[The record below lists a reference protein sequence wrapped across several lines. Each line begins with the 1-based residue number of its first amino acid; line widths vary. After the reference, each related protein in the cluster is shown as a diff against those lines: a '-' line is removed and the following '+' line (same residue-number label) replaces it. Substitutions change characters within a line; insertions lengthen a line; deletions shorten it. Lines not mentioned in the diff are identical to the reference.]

1 MPREPRQSSEQRRAR
16 KTESQHT
23 RRRTLADATDPL
35 LVARR
40 DNERERRRLQQRLRR
55 ERLRSTYSCE
65 DPPPFL
71 PVHQQRAITDF
82 MDRVLAVRDS
92 LTECSTCLERYHGMH
107 TRGVQCDRC
116 HREVRARRLP
126 SLLSLTVR
134 SPVLIAMATRTTQIP
149 VGFPPTWWTFWT
161 A

>member
-1 MPREPRQSSEQRRAR
+1 MPRESRPCSQERRAR
-16 KTESQHT
+16 EAERQRV
-23 RRRTLADATDPL
+23 RRRTLADATDPV

-55 ERLRSTYSCE
+55 ERLRSAHSCE
-65 DPPPFL
+65 LPPPFL

-92 LTECSTCLERYHGMH
+92 LTECFTCLERYHGMH

-126 SLLSLTVR
+126 SLPSLTVH
-134 SPVLIAMATRTTQIP
+134 SPVLIATATRTTQIP
-149 VGFPPTWWTFWT
+149 VEFRPTWWTFST